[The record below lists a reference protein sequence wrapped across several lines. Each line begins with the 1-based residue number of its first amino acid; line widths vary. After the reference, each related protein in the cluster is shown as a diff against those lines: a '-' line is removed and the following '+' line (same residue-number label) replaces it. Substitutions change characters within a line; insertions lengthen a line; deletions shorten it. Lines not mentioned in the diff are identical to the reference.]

1 MTTRTI
7 TAPCGSE
14 VHYLDGLIHR
24 DDGPAVRL
32 VLNDGTIEEQ
42 FWQFGREDELSRITI
57 EPTKTL

>member
-7 TAPCGSE
+7 TAVCGSE
-14 VHYLDGLIHR
+14 VHFLAGRIHR

-32 VLNDGTIEEQ
+32 VLPDGTIEEQ
-42 FWQFGREDELSRITI
+42 FWQFGQEDELSRITI